1 MEVSVTNLPEN
12 ITRHLSEVAEAFGL
26 DATEDTVARLGAGW
40 MEKNDV
46 FESSMIDMG
55 MDEIPSFDK
64 EDERGA
70 LALTFSGS
78 LVSIGPLV
86 DGKRKIDYTSIGF
99 RNDVP
104 PSGEILGICGLSGAG
119 RSELARVLCGLDKAE
134 EGSIELDG
142 KILPASDM
150 AGRMRKGIAYLTE
163 DRKNEGLALRLLVDD
178 NITAGIIPD
187 LSRTITFNKARG
199 RNKVKAL
206 IDELS
211 IYPRDPSRTVANLSG
226 GNQQKVLLAKWLATE
241 PKLLILD
248 EPTRGVDIGAKMI
261 IHDAIEKAVEAGASV
276 ILISSDLPELVGLS
290 DRVMIMRKGHFIREM
305 SQEECSEEALLLAA
319 NGEGSV

>member
-104 PSGEILGICGLSGAG
+104 PSISRDDCIL
-119 RSELARVLCGLDKAE
+119 AE
-134 EGSIELDG
+134 DAELD
-142 KILPASDM
+142 
-150 AGRMRKGIAYLTE
+150 RE
-163 DRKNEGLALRLLVDD
+163 LRFEQGPIKKTSPLYRIV
-178 NITAGIIPD
+178 ACPES
-187 LSRTITFNKARG
+187 LSADEQEE
-199 RNKVKAL
+199 L
-206 IDELS
+206 IDDAKTIIVDTFIGMNREL
-211 IYPRDPSRTVANLSG
+211 LG
-226 GNQQKVLLAKWLATE
+226 
-241 PKLLILD
+241 
-248 EPTRGVDIGAKMI
+248 
-261 IHDAIEKAVEAGASV
+261 
-276 ILISSDLPELVGLS
+276 
-290 DRVMIMRKGHFIREM
+290 
-305 SQEECSEEALLLAA
+305 EE
-319 NGEGSV
+319 